1 MLSYDELLQ
10 KYNTALKTIESLRTE
25 NKHLK
30 SKLGIIDEAP
40 AERKAADKSVIN
52 KYSSVEAK
60 IRLFRKLFS
69 GREDVFARR
78 WTAKLPEKA
87 AISLF
92 VRTNGQMESATK
104 MLLNVRYVPTENYC
118 RYPTKQFITTLQ
130 AKTNTA
136 GMLSAFIRC
145 CRTIPVAFCAL
156 ILRKLSLKKMFQL
169 IARFAKNLICLFP

>member
-60 IRLFRKLFS
+60 IRLFRKLF
-69 GREDVFARR
+69 
-78 WTAKLPEKA
+78 
-87 AISLF
+87 
-92 VRTNGQMESATK
+92 
-104 MLLNVRYVPTENYC
+104 
-118 RYPTKQFITTLQ
+118 
-130 AKTNTA
+130 
-136 GMLSAFIRC
+136 
-145 CRTIPVAFCAL
+145 
-156 ILRKLSLKKMFQL
+156 
-169 IARFAKNLICLFP
+169 